1 MQMRNARWHWIA
13 IIVGLLSPPAM
24 AGPWALWKG
33 ESYTSVSVGLT
44 RYNEIVMHD
53 RSRNSAGRLRF
64 LSYSIATEFGLTD
77 DWTVSLKVPYEVAR
91 GDNRTLAA
99 REAGLG
105 DLHIGARRQLWDEYE
120 RGVALAAGIS
130 FRTPMSDYRTDVL
143 SAPGD
148 GQTDVELRLLVGKT
162 VGSLDHPAYWDV
174 ETGYRF
180 RRGAPGDEFFLYIE
194 GGQQLA
200 ERWRGRLFIDHIDQL
215 SGFGLGQPGWTPR
228 DFPSVEEDTDSIGAG
243 LTYSLSDD
251 RMLDVFYARLVH
263 VNNTAIGWHAGVSMV
278 LHHTGF

>member
-1 MQMRNARWHWIA
+1 MQMRNVRWHWIA
-13 IIVGLLSPPAM
+13 IIAGLVSPEAA
-24 AGPWALWKG
+24 AGPWALLKG
-33 ESYTSVSVGLT
+33 ESYTAVSVGLT
-44 RYNEIVMHD
+44 RYSQIVMYD
-53 RSRNSAGRLRF
+53 GQRIPAGRLRF
-64 LSYSIATEFGLTD
+64 VNYSIATEFGLTD
-77 DWTVSLKVPYEVAR
+77 EWTVSLKVPYEVAR
-91 GDNRTLAA
+91 GDNRTMAA

-105 DLHIGARRQLWDEYE
+105 DLQIGARRQLWDEYE

-194 GGQQLA
+194 RGQQLA
-200 ERWRGRLFIDHIDQL
+200 ERWRGRVFIDHIDQL
-215 SGFGLGQPGWTPR
+215 SGFGLGQPEWTPR
-228 DFPSVEEDTDSIGAG
+228 NFPSVEEDLDSIGVG
-243 LTYSLSDD
+243 LTYSLDHE
-251 RMLDVFYARLVH
+251 RLLDVFYGRLVH
-263 VNNTAIGWHAGVSMV
+263 VDNSAIGWHAGVSMV